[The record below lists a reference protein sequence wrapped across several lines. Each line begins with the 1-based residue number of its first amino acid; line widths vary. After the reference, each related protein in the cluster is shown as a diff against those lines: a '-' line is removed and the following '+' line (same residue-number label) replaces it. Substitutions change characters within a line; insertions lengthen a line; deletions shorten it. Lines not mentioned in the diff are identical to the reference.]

1 MIVYKQRQCQYIT
14 IPCSAT
20 TKQQKSKTHR
30 AKKELKNWWP
40 QKSVM
45 IKTIICN
52 SYAMTQKHFATT
64 VLSSE
69 SYDSN
74 LPLVIVTLI
83 LMDSV

>member
-1 MIVYKQRQCQYIT
+1 MIVYKRRQCQYIT

-20 TKQQKSKTHR
+20 TKQQKSKTHH
-30 AKKELKNWWP
+30 AKKELQQLWQ

-45 IKTIICN
+45 IKTTICN
-52 SYAMTQKHFATT
+52 SYYAMTQTHFATT

-74 LPLVIVTLI
+74 LPLVISTF
-83 LMDSV
+83 DFDG